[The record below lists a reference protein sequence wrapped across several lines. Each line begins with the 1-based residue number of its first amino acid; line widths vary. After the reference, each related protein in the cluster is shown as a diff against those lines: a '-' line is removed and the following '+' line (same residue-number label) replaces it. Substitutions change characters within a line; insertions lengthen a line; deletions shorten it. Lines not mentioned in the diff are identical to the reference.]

1 MQRIA
6 FPVLALFFWALQFL
20 SYPHA
25 AASAAPLTILTEEF
39 PPYNYT
45 EDGRIRGISTDI
57 LRLML
62 AEAGMD
68 ASAQSFQV
76 LPWSRAYNDVLTH
89 PDTLLFSVT
98 RTKERESLFKWIGPI
113 APNRNVLLARKDR
126 NLVIGDFKQTL
137 HLRVGAIR
145 DDAGEQLMVARGYP
159 LKWIDVTSD
168 ARSNILKLET
178 GRIDLFAYPETVF
191 KWLVAQSRKNVDDYE
206 TVFVLHEGYVYF
218 AVNKNTPDETVQK
231 LQKALDTL
239 KESGKV
245 QEIIDSY
252 LR

>member
-1 MQRIA
+1 MH
-6 FPVLALFFWALQFL
+6 P
-20 SYPHA
+20 PT
-25 AASAAPLTILTEEF
+25 ASAGPLTILTEEF

-45 EDGRIRGISTDI
+45 EDGHLRGISTDI
-57 LRLML
+57 LLLML

-68 ASAQSFQV
+68 IPVESFQV
-76 LPWSRAYNDVLTH
+76 LPWSRGYNDVLSR
-89 PDTLLFSVT
+89 PNTLLFSVT
-98 RTKERESLFKWIGPI
+98 RTAERETLFKWIGPI

-126 NLVIGDFKQTL
+126 DMDIRDFSQVM
-137 HLRVGAIR
+137 HLRIGAIR
-145 DDAGEQLMVARGYP
+145 DDAGEQLLVARGYP

-191 KWLVAQSRKNVDDYE
+191 KWLMAQSRKNADEYE
-206 TVFVLHEGYVYF
+206 TVFVLHEGHLYF
-218 AVNKNTPDETVQK
+218 AVNRDTPDETVRK
-231 LQKALDTL
+231 LQEALDAL

-245 QEIIDSY
+245 QDIIEGY

>member
-6 FPVLALFFWALQFL
+6 FPVLALFFWALQL
-20 SYPHA
+20 TLYRPA
-25 AASAAPLTILTEEF
+25 AVSAAPLTILTEEF

-45 EDGRIRGISTDI
+45 EDGHIQGISTDI

-68 ASAQSFQV
+68 VPVESFQV
-76 LPWSRAYNDVLTH
+76 LPWSRAYQDVLSH
-89 PDTLLFSVT
+89 PDTLIFSVT
-98 RTKERESLFKWIGPI
+98 RTKEREGLFKWIGPI
-113 APNRNVLLARKDR
+113 APNSNVLLARKDR
-126 NLVIGDFKQTL
+126 KIVIQDFRQTL

-145 DDAGEQLMVARGYP
+145 DDAGEQLLVARGYP
-159 LKWIDVTSD
+159 LKWIDLTSD
-168 ARSNILKLET
+168 ARSNMLKLES

-191 KWLVAQSRKNVDDYE
+191 KWLVAQNRKNVDDYE
-206 TVFVLHEGYVYF
+206 TVFVLHEGHVYF
-218 AVNKNTPDETVQK
+218 AVNRNTPDETVEK
-231 LQKALDTL
+231 LQKALDAL
-239 KESGKV
+239 KETGKV

>member
-6 FPVLALFFWALQFL
+6 FPVLALFLWALQL
-20 SYPHA
+20 LLYRPA
-25 AASAAPLTILTEEF
+25 AVSAAPLAILTEEF

-45 EDGRIRGISTDI
+45 EDDRLRGISTDI

-62 AEAGMD
+62 AQAGMD
-68 ASAQSFQV
+68 VPAQSFQV
-76 LPWSRAYNDVLTH
+76 LPWSRAYQDALSH
-89 PDTLLFSVT
+89 PGALLFSVT
-98 RTKERESLFKWIGPI
+98 RTQEREGLFKWIGPI

-126 NLVIGDFKQTL
+126 RLDISDFQQAQD
-137 HLRVGAIR
+137 LRVGAIR
-145 DDAGEQLMVARGYP
+145 DDAGEQLLVARGYP
-159 LKWIDVTSD
+159 PKWIDLTSD
-168 ARSNILKLET
+168 ARSNMLKLES

-191 KWLVAQSRKNVDDYE
+191 KWMVAQSGKNVDDYE
-206 TVFVLHEGYVYF
+206 TVFVLHEGHVYF
-218 AVNKNTPDETVQK
+218 AVNKNTPDEIVEK
-231 LQKALDTL
+231 LQKSLDAL

>member
-6 FPVLALFFWALQFL
+6 FPILALFFWALQHL
-20 SYPHA
+20 SSPHA
-25 AASAAPLTILTEEF
+25 AASATPLTILTEDF

-45 EDGRIRGISTDI
+45 EDGRVRGISTDV

-68 ASAQSFQV
+68 VPAQSFQV
-76 LPWSRAYNDVLTH
+76 LPWSRAYQDALSR

-98 RTKERESLFKWIGPI
+98 RTKEREGLFKWIGPI

-126 NLVIGDFKQTL
+126 HLVISDFKQTL

-145 DDAGEQLMVARGYP
+145 DDAGEQLLVAWGYP
-159 LKWIDVTSD
+159 LKWIDLTSD
-168 ARSNILKLET
+168 ARSNLLKLENN
-178 GRIDLFAYPETVF
+178 RIDLFAYPETVF
-191 KWLVAQSRKNVDDYE
+191 KWLVAQNRRNVDDYE
-206 TVFVLHEGYVYF
+206 TVFVLHEGHVYF
-218 AVNKNTPDETVQK
+218 AVNKNTPDEIVEE
-231 LQKALDTL
+231 LQKALDAL

-252 LR
+252 LH

>member
-6 FPVLALFFWALQFL
+6 FPVLALFLWTLLLL

-25 AASAAPLTILTEEF
+25 VASAAPLTILTEEF

-45 EDGRIRGISTDI
+45 EDGRVRGISTDI

-68 ASAQSFQV
+68 VPAQSFQV
-76 LPWSRAYNDVLTH
+76 LPWSRAYQDVLSR

-126 NLVIGDFKQTL
+126 HLVIGDFSQTL
-137 HLRVGAIR
+137 NLRVGAIR
-145 DDAGEQLMVARGYP
+145 DDAGEQLLVAWGYP
-159 LKWIDVTSD
+159 LKWIDLTSD
-168 ARSNILKLET
+168 ARSNMLKLEN

-191 KWLVAQSRKNVDDYE
+191 KWLVAQNRKNVDDYE

-218 AVNKNTPDETVQK
+218 AVNRNTPDETVQK
-231 LQKALDTL
+231 LQKALDAL

-245 QEIIDSY
+245 QEIIDGY

>member
-6 FPVLALFFWALQFL
+6 FPVLALFLWTLQFTL
-20 SYPHA
+20 FCPA
-25 AASAAPLTILTEEF
+25 PASTGPLTILTEEF
-39 PPYNYT
+39 PPYNFT
-45 EDGRIRGISTDI
+45 EDGRLRGISTDI

-68 ASAQSFQV
+68 VPVESFQV
-76 LPWSRAYNDVLTH
+76 LPWSRAYNDVLSH
-89 PDTLLFSVT
+89 PDTMLFSVT
-98 RTKERESLFKWIGPI
+98 RTKERENLFKWIGPI

-126 NLVIGDFKQTL
+126 RLIIRDFSDVL
-137 HLRVGAIR
+137 HLKVGAIR
-145 DDAGEQLMVARGYP
+145 DDAGEQLLVARGYP

-191 KWLVAQSRKNVDDYE
+191 KLLVSQGGKNVEDYE

-218 AVNKNTPDETVQK
+218 AVNRNTPDETVQK
-231 LQKALDTL
+231 LQKALDAL
-239 KESGKV
+239 KESGKA
-245 QEIIDSY
+245 QEMIDNY